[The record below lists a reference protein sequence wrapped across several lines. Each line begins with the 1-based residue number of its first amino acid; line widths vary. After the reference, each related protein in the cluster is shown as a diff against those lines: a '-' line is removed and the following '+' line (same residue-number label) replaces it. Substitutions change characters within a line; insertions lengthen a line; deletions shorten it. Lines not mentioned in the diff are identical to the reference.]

1 MDTKPLPPSK
11 VDTVTNLGDNDE
23 PYPSLSDCHD
33 YEPNLEFDDS
43 ELLQSP
49 EDIEQTAASKQDDYR
64 LRASYNISLLIAQT
78 VDAFQIQANS
88 IGSPMSDFT
97 DEDFEEELAEACEE
111 NLHSLMYCSTSYPE
125 VGVTPPEKFSEIAKL
140 GIVDVKGDDCDGRK
154 IIVVYACKLPPVK
167 EVNHSLLLSYLKYTL
182 ESYVKQDYSL
192 IYFHYGLTSRNKPS
206 LGWLVQAYKAFD
218 RNYKK
223 NLKALYLV
231 HPTSFLKIVSQIFR
245 PLISAKFGKKLNY
258 IQKLKEL
265 DELIPIEKLDIP
277 NEVKEHDKKL
287 WGGCSTP
294 QLSSDSPFELTSPKQ
309 QFGVTLQHI
318 RDNYDVTIPPIVK
331 QCVDFLDTP
340 DGNFATQSLE
350 TEGLFRRSA
359 NALKIKSLK
368 EMANKG
374 QKVIFGD
381 PHEAAVLLKKFL
393 RELKEPLLTYELYEE
408 ILQFQSWNK
417 EEQLRSVSIMV
428 MEKLPEDNYQV
439 LKYIIKFLSR
449 VMERSD
455 LNKMNAQNLAVVFGP
470 NLVWSEVVSMSLAA
484 IGPINSFT
492 QFLLLHFNEIFM
504 I

>member
-167 EVNHSLLLSYLKYTL
+167 EVNHSLLL
-182 ESYVKQDYSL
+182 
-192 IYFHYGLTSRNKPS
+192 R
-206 LGWLVQAYKAFD
+206 
-218 RNYKK
+218 
-223 NLKALYLV
+223 
-231 HPTSFLKIVSQIFR
+231 
-245 PLISAKFGKKLNY
+245 
-258 IQKLKEL
+258 
-265 DELIPIEKLDIP
+265 
-277 NEVKEHDKKL
+277 HDKKL

-449 VMERSD
+449 IQKPHWHYGIKVYYKYLVMERSD

>member
-49 EDIEQTAASKQDDYR
+49 EDIE
-64 LRASYNISLLIAQT
+64 QT

-340 DGNFATQSLE
+340 DALE